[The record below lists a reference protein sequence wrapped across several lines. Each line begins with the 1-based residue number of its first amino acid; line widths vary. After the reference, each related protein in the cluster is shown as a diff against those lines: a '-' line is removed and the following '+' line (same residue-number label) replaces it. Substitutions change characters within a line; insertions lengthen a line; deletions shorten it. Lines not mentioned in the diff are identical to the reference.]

1 MYDQELN
8 KRKQMSE
15 IGTIAIAGVS
25 ERDIDLLLLE
35 EFIASPD
42 FASWF
47 MASLIFNLLGWET
60 SLLSCENN
68 LAQC

>member
-1 MYDQELN
+1 MYNQELN

-47 MASLIFNLLGWET
+47 VAQIGFEVSGKKKYIRLG
-60 SLLSCENN
+60 SS
-68 LAQC
+68 